1 MSMRIDKFVWCV
13 RLSKTRS
20 KASDRVKKGKVR
32 LNGEQVKPSKDV
44 KAGDIVQIVRHNA
57 LFSYKIK
64 ALLKNRVGAKLV
76 EDYVTDIT
84 PEEEREKYKTFV
96 ASQRSYRHHGTGKP
110 TKKDRRAI
118 SSFLEWNDDD
128 VEDWDID

>member
-1 MSMRIDKFVWCV
+1 MSIRIDKFVWCV

-20 KASDRVKKGKVR
+20 KATERVKKGKVK

-44 KAGDIVQIVRHNA
+44 QVGDVVQITRHNA
-57 LFSYKIK
+57 LYSYKVK

-76 EDYVTDIT
+76 DDYITDIT
-84 PEEEREKYKTFV
+84 PQEEVEKYKTFI
-96 ASQRSYRHHGTGKP
+96 AAQRSYRHHGTGKP

-118 SSFLEWNDDD
+118 SSFLEWNDD
-128 VEDWDID
+128 VEDWDLD